1 MITNKN
7 IFITGGTGFLGRNLI
22 KRFYNENQITV
33 YSRDEAKQYYL
44 KKQYP
49 NINCV
54 CGDVRNYDLLAR
66 ASKGHNIGI
75 YAASFKQIQACHDNP
90 EEANQVIVQGAFNS
104 RRISEENE
112 FESACFISSDK
123 SRSATTIYG
132 AMKYVAGE
140 SFIANSYKT
149 NTNLSTAV
157 YGNVLNST
165 GSIIPLMWKSI
176 QDGFSLELYSDEMT
190 RFFIDVEEAVDLVE
204 SSLEYDGYNVVPIL
218 KSMKI
223 IDLFNIFNE
232 EFGLKFK
239 LSKPR
244 TCEKI
249 HEIMASDEE
258 IPRMKVV
265 ESKNIY
271 LMHQTE
277 VYNQVSFANNQY
289 SSYNVCIG
297 KEDLYAYLKDK
308 EFYKP

>member
-1 MITNKN
+1 MKNKR

-22 KRFYNENQITV
+22 KRFYHDNEIAV

-49 NINCV
+49 NITCI
-54 CGDVRNYDLLAR
+54 CGDVRNYDLLKR
-66 ASKGHNIGI
+66 ASKGYDVGI
-75 YAASFKQIQACHDNP
+75 FTASFKQIQACHDNP
-90 EEANQVIVQGAFNS
+90 EEANQVIIQGSFNS

-112 FESACFISSDK
+112 FESSCFISSDK

-140 SFIANSYKT
+140 SFIANSHTT
-149 NTNLSTAV
+149 NTRLSTAV

-176 QDGFSLELYSDEMT
+176 EEGFSLELYSDQMT
-190 RFFIDVEEAVDLVE
+190 RFFIDVDDAVDLVE
-204 SSLEYDGYNVVPIL
+204 NSLKYDGYNVIPIL
-218 KSMKI
+218 RSMKI
-223 IDLFNIFNE
+223 IDLFDIFKE
-232 EFGLKFK
+232 EFGLKYN

-258 IPRMKVV
+258 VPRMKIVK
-265 ESKNIY
+265 EENIY

-277 VYNQVSFANNQY
+277 VYNQVYFPSNVY
-289 SSYNVCIG
+289 SSSDVCIG
-297 KEDLYAYLKDK
+297 KEDLFEYLKTK

>member
-1 MITNKN
+1 MKNKR

-22 KRFYNENQITV
+22 KRFYHDNEIAV

-49 NINCV
+49 NITCI
-54 CGDVRNYDLLAR
+54 CGDVRNYDLLKR
-66 ASKGHNIGI
+66 ASKGYDVGI
-75 YAASFKQIQACHDNP
+75 FTASFKQIQACHDNP
-90 EEANQVIVQGAFNS
+90 EEANQVIIQGAFNS
-104 RRISEENE
+104 RRISEENL
-112 FESACFISSDK
+112 FESSCFISSDK

-140 SFIANSYKT
+140 SFIANSDTT
-149 NTNLSTAV
+149 NTRLSTAV

-176 QDGFSLELYSDEMT
+176 EEGFSLELYSDQMT
-190 RFFIDVEEAVDLVE
+190 RFFIDVDDAVDLVE
-204 SSLEYDGYNVVPIL
+204 NSLKYDGYNVIPIL
-218 KSMKI
+218 RSMKI
-223 IDLFNIFNE
+223 IDLFDIFKE
-232 EFGLKFK
+232 EFGLKYN

-258 IPRMKVV
+258 VPRMKIVK
-265 ESKNIY
+265 EENIY

-277 VYNQVSFANNQY
+277 VYNQVYFPSNVY
-289 SSYNVCIG
+289 SSSDVCIG
-297 KEDLYAYLKDK
+297 KEDLFEYLKAK